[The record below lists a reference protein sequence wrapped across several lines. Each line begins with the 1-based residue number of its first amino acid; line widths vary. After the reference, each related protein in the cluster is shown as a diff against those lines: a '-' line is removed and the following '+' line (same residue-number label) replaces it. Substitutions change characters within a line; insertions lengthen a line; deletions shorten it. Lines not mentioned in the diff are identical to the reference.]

1 MNGAFWLLPAATVLA
16 GLATLVAIRMKV
28 RAAMRIAVAV
38 MAAAFA
44 LSATLFF
51 LGVYAT
57 INWAAVYPAWL
68 FFGQAGLLVLVGTL
82 AGRLD
87 PLVDRNSPRSLVAT
101 IVTMH
106 TLLVHPLVASAT
118 GREFDGLEWFGL
130 APDPTA
136 MAALGLLAFSRSRWR
151 FLLALAPI
159 LWLTVSFLTLWTLE
173 LDGQAAV
180 LAAGSVLGVV
190 ALFLPASARGAVV
203 SGGAARPG
211 AGAPPGGCPDA
222 PVRAPAEA
230 GGTDDAGAERSGQKR
245 YQTALISP
253 RSRKALWPATVA
265 KPPACSDQRS
275 LRS

>member
-1 MNGAFWLLPAATVLA
+1 MLDDLTTYRLQDFLLFDAATYEGLFAQMNGAFWLLPAATVLA

-28 RAAMRIAVAV
+28 WAAMRIAAAV

-68 FFGQAGLLVLVGTL
+68 FFGQAGLLVLLGTL
-82 AGRLD
+82 AGRLE
-87 PLVDRNSPRSLVAT
+87 PLVDRNSPRALVAT

-118 GREFDGLEWFGL
+118 GRAFDGLEWFGL

-136 MAALGLLAFSRSRWR
+136 MATLGLLAFTRSRWR
-151 FLLALAPI
+151 FLLALAPV

-190 ALFLPASARGAVV
+190 ALFLPASAKSGRV
-203 SGGAARPG
+203 SPAAQPGAAQESRPAA
-211 AGAPPGGCPDA
+211 AGTRRPARQPKQAAPATLVPSA
-222 PVRAPAEA
+222 PVR
-230 GGTDDAGAERSGQKR
+230 
-245 YQTALISP
+245 
-253 RSRKALWPATVA
+253 
-265 KPPACSDQRS
+265 SDTR
-275 LRS
+275 RR

>member
-1 MNGAFWLLPAATVLA
+1 MLDDLTTYRLQDFLLFDAATYEGLFAQMNGAFWLLPAATVLA
-16 GLATLVAIRMKV
+16 GLATLLAIRMKV
-28 RAAMRIAVAV
+28 RAAMRIAAAV

-57 INWAAVYPAWL
+57 VNWAAVYPAWL

-106 TLLVHPLVASAT
+106 TLLVNPLVASAT
-118 GREFDGLEWFGL
+118 SREFDGLEWFGL

-151 FLLALAPI
+151 FVLALVPGR
-159 LWLTVSFLTLWTLE
+159 SSN
-173 LDGQAAV
+173 AAV
-180 LAAGSVLGVV
+180 WVRTTD
-190 ALFLPASARGAVV
+190 ASARLLLF
-203 SGGAARPG
+203 
-211 AGAPPGGCPDA
+211 CF
-222 PVRAPAEA
+222 
-230 GGTDDAGAERSGQKR
+230 
-245 YQTALISP
+245 
-253 RSRKALWPATVA
+253 LW
-265 KPPACSDQRS
+265 QRNF
-275 LRS
+275 

>member
-1 MNGAFWLLPAATVLA
+1 MLDDLTTYRLQDFLLFDAATYEGLFAQMNGAFWLLPAATVLS
-16 GLATLVAIRMKV
+16 GLATLVAIRMKL
-28 RAAMRIAVAV
+28 RAAMRIAAAV
-38 MAAAFA
+38 MAAAFT

-68 FFGQAGLLVLVGTL
+68 FYGQAALLVLVGTL

-106 TLLVHPLVASAT
+106 TLLIHPLVASAT

-173 LDGQAAV
+173 LDGQAVV
-180 LAAGSVLGVV
+180 LAAGTVLGIV
-190 ALFLPASARGAVV
+190 ALSMPASSRAGRS
-203 SGGAARPG
+203 SGPTDAERPVAAAPRPDDRSRRSVP
-211 AGAPPGGCPDA
+211 ATLVPSA
-222 PVRAPAEA
+222 PVRS
-230 GGTDDAGAERSGQKR
+230 GTRR
-245 YQTALISP
+245 
-253 RSRKALWPATVA
+253 R
-265 KPPACSDQRS
+265 
-275 LRS
+275 